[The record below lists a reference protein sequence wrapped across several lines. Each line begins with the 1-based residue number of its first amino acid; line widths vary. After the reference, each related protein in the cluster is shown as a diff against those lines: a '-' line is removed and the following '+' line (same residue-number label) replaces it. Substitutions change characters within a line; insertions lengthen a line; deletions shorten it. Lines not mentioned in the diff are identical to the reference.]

1 MFFEL
6 SVRIRRPPEDVFD
19 FLRDKDRYPQEPGSP
34 VLALEKTTP
43 GETCVGTRY
52 REVVQMA
59 PFVRGEFLSAIT
71 RYDPPHFLEE
81 DFEGAGMQGH
91 LAYEFTSD
99 PGGTLL
105 VQRETLDV
113 LGPLKIVSPM
123 IQYVLARQL
132 RKRLEGIR
140 DVLDSGREV
149 GCPASRRPTSASTR
163 LRRSAGRI
171 RHGSIAAPRS

>member
-43 GETCVGTRY
+43 GETSCALLITARSFRWRPLFAGSSSLRSRDMTLRTSSKRTS
-52 REVVQMA
+52 RELACRDILPTSSPRILEA
-59 PFVRGEFLSAIT
+59 PSW
-71 RYDPPHFLEE
+71 
-81 DFEGAGMQGH
+81 
-91 LAYEFTSD
+91 S
-99 PGGTLL
+99 
-105 VQRETLDV
+105 QRETLDV

-132 RKRLEGIR
+132 RKRLDGIR

-149 GCPASRRPTSASTR
+149 GSSS
-163 LRRSAGRI
+163 
-171 RHGSIAAPRS
+171 